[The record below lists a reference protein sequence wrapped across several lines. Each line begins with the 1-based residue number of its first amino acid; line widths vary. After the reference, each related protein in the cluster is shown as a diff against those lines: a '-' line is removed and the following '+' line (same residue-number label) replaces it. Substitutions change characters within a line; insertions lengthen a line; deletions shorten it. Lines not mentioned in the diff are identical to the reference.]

1 MGVASFLLSGLQNY
15 YKIILLIS
23 FVILFSIAGYY
34 VYSRVYLPSRD
45 KRFNDVANTNKQG
58 TIIIYLFFANW
69 CPHCRAAKPEWEQ
82 FKLNIDGTMVNGYSI
97 RCVDVDCSTDNG
109 ADNVVY
115 KNKDG
120 TTKNLKDLTGED
132 QTTSGLIEKYG
143 IEGYPTI
150 KMIKDGVTIDFDSK
164 ITTGSLTQFVNTMST

>member
-23 FVILFSIAGYY
+23 LVILFSIAGYY

-58 TIIIYLFFANW
+58 TIIIYYFFANW
-69 CPHCRAAKPEWEQ
+69 CPHCQAAKKDWEQ
-82 FKLNIDGTMVNGYSI
+82 FKTNIDGTMVNGYSI
-97 RCVDVDCSTDNG
+97 RCVDVDCSSDNG
-109 ADNVVY
+109 GDAVVY

-120 TTKNLKDLTGED
+120 TTIDLGIGD
-132 QTTSGLIEKYG
+132 QTSNGLIEKYG